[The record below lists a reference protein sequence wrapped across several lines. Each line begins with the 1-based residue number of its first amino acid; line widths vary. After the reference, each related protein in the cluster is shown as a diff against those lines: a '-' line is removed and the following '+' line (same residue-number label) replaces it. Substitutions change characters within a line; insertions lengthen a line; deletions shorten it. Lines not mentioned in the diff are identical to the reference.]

1 MDDVAL
7 DSAVFGAMASL
18 YPGGGIPI
26 ADALA
31 LREDRAPTSPM
42 VNRVAGLGLR
52 EPATEAALDEIEDVM
67 RGVRHYVAV
76 SPRARPTTLGE
87 RLAARGYTPGWGWM
101 QFSRGVD
108 DLPEARTALEVVELP
123 AARSEAF
130 GRVVVS
136 TYGLPAALV
145 DFVADVPAHPAWHAF
160 AALDGDELVAAGAVH
175 VASPFATL
183 SFGATAE
190 THRGRGAQGAILA
203 ARVRRARELGCTV
216 VLTETGERVPDR
228 PSQSYRN
235 ILRAGFAERYVVA
248 NWLSPEPAPA

>member
-18 YPGGGIPI
+18 YPGGGTPV
-26 ADALA
+26 ADARA
-31 LREDRAPTSPM
+31 LRADLAPASPM
-42 VNRVAGLGLR
+42 LNRVAGLGLR
-52 EPATEAALDEIEDVM
+52 EPATEAALDAIAELM

-76 SPRARPTTLGE
+76 SPRARPTSLGE
-87 RLAARGYTPGWGWM
+87 RLAARGYSPGWGWM

-108 DLPEARTALEVVELP
+108 DVPAADTALEIVALP
-123 AARSEAF
+123 PARSEAF

-136 TYGLPAALV
+136 TFGLPATVV
-145 DFVADVPAHPAWHAF
+145 DWIADVPAHPEWHGF
-160 AALDGDELVAAGAVH
+160 AALDGGELVATGAVH
-175 VASPFATL
+175 VAPPFATL

-203 ARVRRARELGCTV
+203 ARIRRARELGCTV
-216 VLTETGERVPDR
+216 VLTETGERLPDR

-248 NWLSPEPAPA
+248 NWLSPEPAAP